1 MDSEPSESAVKTV
14 LDVGDQQDNH
24 AQNNNVDKS
33 IALDD
38 STALSSVEGEARPTS
53 FLEAFG
59 YLRETPAFATTAP
72 RPLPPVEAIGLL
84 EEKANADTGPPVH
97 VRAALAHARARTTLL
112 AAPRQRDNPML
123 RHIRHVRVAFDSDI
137 IPDFVCGP
145 TTAVLY
151 LSLQYHNLHPKYIY
165 ERVREIGRAYRL
177 RILLVL
183 VDVDDH
189 RRPVHELTKLSLL
202 HDLTLICAGSE
213 REAARYCETFRSYDG
228 KTADSIQERVGE
240 DYTSKLTAALCSVR
254 GVNKTD
260 AATLAFTFGAL
271 KNLASASEEELRR
284 CPGMGERKV
293 ARLYAAL
300 NQPFRTE
307 ESWNRPCPNG
317 EDADI

>member
-1 MDSEPSESAVKTV
+1 MGSEPTESAVNAV
-14 LDVGDQQDNH
+14 PDGGDREDNH
-24 AQNNNVDKS
+24 AQGKNFERS
-33 IALDD
+33 
-38 STALSSVEGEARPTS
+38 STTEEATGIPARDGGIPPTS
-53 FLEAFG
+53 FVEAFG
-59 YLRETPAFATTAP
+59 YLRESSAYASTAP
-72 RPLPPVEAIGLL
+72 RPLPLAASGVF
-84 EEKANADTGPPVH
+84 EETTIVDTGPPVH

-145 TTAVLY
+145 TTAVIY
-151 LSLQYHNLHPKYIY
+151 LSLQYHNLHPKYVY
-165 ERVREIGRAYRL
+165 VRVREIGRAYRL

-189 RRPVHELTKLSLL
+189 RRPVHELTKLSLI
-202 HDLTLICAGSE
+202 HDLTLICADSE

-260 AATLAFTFGAL
+260 TATLAFTFGAL
-271 KNLASASEEELRR
+271 KNLAGASEEELRR

-300 NQPFRTE
+300 NQPFRTDAT
-307 ESWNRPCPNG
+307 WNRPCPNG
-317 EDADI
+317 DDAD